1 MDHIKP
7 VWATIEAGVGPE
19 AGMSSESSAQSS
31 ISKSISQSIS
41 KVILAQSMR
50 VGPRHKARH
59 ANSLDKPQ
67 GDRPLK
73 QTLNT
78 DKCDYYCLMGNVRRL
93 QVQSNVKAWVGW
105 PIIFSQGRIQGGANG
120 PPPKTIKGGGHTIF
134 CPPPP
139 RHKSRKLKKINIL
152 KVPMLKTEIL
162 L

>member
-105 PIIFSQGRIQGGANG
+105 PIIFSQGRIQGEGGQRA
-120 PPPKTIKGGGHTIF
+120 PPRRSKGGGILSF
-134 CPPPP
+134 APPPQDI
-139 RHKSRKLKKINIL
+139 SQENSKK
-152 KVPMLKTEIL
+152 
-162 L
+162 